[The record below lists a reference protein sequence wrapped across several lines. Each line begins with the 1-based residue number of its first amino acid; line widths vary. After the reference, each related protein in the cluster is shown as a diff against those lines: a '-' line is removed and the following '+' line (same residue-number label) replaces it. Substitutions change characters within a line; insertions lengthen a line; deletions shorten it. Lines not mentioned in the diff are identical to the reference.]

1 MLYNRGR
8 RGENMP
14 KITKKHIG
22 VATVI
27 VVLLL
32 IIYGV
37 RSCGSEVEFAYEYE
51 KASIGNVEKTVAA
64 TGLLDVY
71 EKQAVL
77 CKTSGFVNSV
87 RVNPEQKITKGQIL
101 ATLDASEIEQKLL
114 RLSTRIESS
123 RLAVISA
130 ERRYK
135 GKKEMFN
142 EKLISEKDLQQGELE
157 YKTAANDHKL
167 LQLEYNEASLQKKNT
182 VIVSPIDGVVVQ
194 SFVGTVDKPDNS
206 ALIGNSNAI
215 MFYVA
220 PALDKMELL
229 LDIDESDIGSIV
241 KKQKVAFTVSAFP
254 DKKFNGEIVSVSLNP
269 VQKGGLVV
277 YQPTVICDNSE
288 LMLRPG
294 MTATATIMVAYKE
307 NVLRVSNQAF
317 IVSPDFSD
325 TPKSGTVIW
334 VKSSNPLQTD
344 PANMVE
350 VKTGLSGDMYTEVTE
365 NIDKGDQVLVKIRQ
379 VDN

>member
-1 MLYNRGR
+1 ML
-8 RGENMP
+8 
-14 KITKKHIG
+14 TS
-22 VATVI
+22 VI

-294 MTATATIMVAYKE
+294 MTATATIMVAHKE

-325 TPKSGTVIW
+325 APKSGTVIW

-350 VKTGLSGDMYTEVTE
+350 VKTGLAGDMYTEVTE